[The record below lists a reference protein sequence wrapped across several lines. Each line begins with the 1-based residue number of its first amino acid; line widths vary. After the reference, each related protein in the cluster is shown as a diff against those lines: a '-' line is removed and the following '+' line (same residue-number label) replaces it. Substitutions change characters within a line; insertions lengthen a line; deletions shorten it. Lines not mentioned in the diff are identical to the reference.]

1 MNGWVFDIEGDG
13 LYPFVNNIWYI
24 HCKSLDGERE
34 LSLHPFR
41 DTAGA
46 TRELTEWIH
55 SFDEGAIVAG
65 HNILG
70 YDVWAL
76 WKLLGIK
83 PGVGKNGVDTLDG
96 HRVLFVDTLFLS
108 MFLIPDLGGHSLEA
122 WGERLGNNK
131 INYRGELI
139 AAGALEK
146 DSEEEAE
153 WGFYHPLMQTY
164 CNQDVN
170 VNIRL
175 FNELDAVGKQM
186 YKTKWSYTLKGFRA
200 SQKSSFLM
208 SAQDFTGVKFDI
220 HKAKSLTYSIKEQIE
235 EIRAE
240 IEPKLPPREMKEG
253 EKDYYR
259 FPSKPYKKDGSLSSN
274 MTKWIE
280 KHGAKLVDERH
291 VEVYGGVFE
300 IIGGTQLNVELRT
313 ELKDMENIKEWL
325 LSLGWIPTMYNYKRG
340 VDGKPMRD
348 PLTGKY
354 IETAPKIQ
362 EQGKICPN
370 LVELDSDMPKKLVRY
385 LSLRNRLGVLEGWLN
400 NERLAI
406 DKRLPARRSKITP
419 TFRQA
424 HSIVCN
430 VPKAEDGVLLGKE
443 FRSLFVASEGML
455 FAAADA
461 AAGENRTEASYTL
474 KYDGGAYA
482 KDLLDGDPHLKNAA
496 VFYPKE
502 MAQFDLDEVGLK
514 DNPKVKPLRSKAKS
528 GKYALTFGCS
538 KEKLAATLGLPESS
552 SKVLYDAFW
561 DNNPSLKE
569 LKADVEEWWESKGGK
584 KYLPAIDGRILNT
597 RSKHSLLN
605 MLFQSALA
613 ISMDYACCL
622 MDSKLGDIHIDEY
635 GRPYYIYKGC
645 IVRRVIYY
653 HDEFIFECDEEIA
666 DEIRLLAEKAIC
678 KGGELAGVKI
688 PLAGDG
694 KVGKNWKETH

>member
-13 LYPFVNNIWYI
+13 LYPFVENIWYI
-24 HCKSLDGERE
+24 HCKSLDGERS
-34 LSLHPFR
+34 LSLRPS
-41 DTAGA
+41 DNIGDAA
-46 TRELTEWIH
+46 SKLSEWIH
-55 SFDEGAIVAG
+55 SFDDGAIVAG

-83 PGVGKNGVDTLDG
+83 PEVGKNGIDTLDG
-96 HRVLFVDTLFLS
+96 KPVVFVDTLFLS
-108 MFLIPDLGGHSLEA
+108 MFLIPDLDGHSLEA
-122 WGERLGNNK
+122 WGERLGNPK
-131 INYRGELI
+131 IDYRSELV
-139 AAGALEK
+139 AAGVIPA
-146 DSEEEAE
+146 DAPSGAE
-153 WGFYHPLMQTY
+153 WGFYHPLMEKY

-175 FNELDAVGKQM
+175 FNELNIIGTQM
-186 YKTKWSYTLKGFRA
+186 YKNKWGFTIKSYRA

-208 SAQDFTGVKFDI
+208 SAQEFTGIEFDVS
-220 HKAKSLTYSIKEQIE
+220 AAELLAESIKEQIE
-235 EIRAE
+235 DIRCE
-240 IEPKLPPREMKEG
+240 IEPKLPAREMKEC

-259 FPSKPYKKDGSLSSN
+259 FPSKPYKKDGTLSST
-274 MTKWIE
+274 MLKWID
-280 KHGAKLVDERH
+280 KHGATLIDNRH

-300 IIGGTQLNVELRT
+300 IVGNSILNVEIKT
-313 ELKDMENIKEWL
+313 ELKDMDNIKDWL

-340 VDGKPMRD
+340 TDGKPMRD
-348 PLTGKY
+348 PLTRKF
-354 IETAPKIQ
+354 IETTPKIQ

-400 NERLAI
+400 NERLTI

-443 FRSLFVASEGML
+443 FRSLFVATKGML

-482 KDLLDGDPHLKNAA
+482 KDLLEGDPHLKNAA

-502 MAQFDLDEVGLK
+502 MASFDLNEDGLK

-538 KEKLAATLGLPESS
+538 KEKLAATLGLPESN

-569 LKADVEEWWESKGGK
+569 LKVDVEEWWESKGGK

-622 MDSKLGDIHIDEY
+622 MDSKLGALYLDDY
-635 GRPYYIYKGC
+635 GRPYYIYKGYV
-645 IVRRVIYY
+645 VRRVIYY
-653 HDEFIFECDEEIA
+653 HDEFIFECDEGIA
-666 DEIRLLAEKAIC
+666 DEIRLLAEKAIE